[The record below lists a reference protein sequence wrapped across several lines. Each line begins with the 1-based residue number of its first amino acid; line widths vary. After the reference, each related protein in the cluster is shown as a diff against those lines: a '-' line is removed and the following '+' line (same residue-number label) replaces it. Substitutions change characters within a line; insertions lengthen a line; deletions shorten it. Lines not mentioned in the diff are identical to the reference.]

1 MNGTELRKPL
11 LRLAVSLG
19 VAALF
24 WGLLRAGALPL
35 VPDPAA
41 LRAVRWWTVAV
52 YLGMWSVVHVL
63 RAARWQ
69 LLLRPLCGVS
79 LGRVLHAA
87 FIGFLAVL
95 ALPLRTGEFVRP
107 LLIRRKGELSAWSA
121 LGTIGAE
128 RIVDG
133 WVLSVMLFLALELSP
148 RLSPLPRRLGD
159 LPISVS
165 LIPTAAY
172 TALGL
177 FAMALVAMTVFHFWQ
192 KKAQRLLMLTV
203 GCVSPAAAHWLGARV
218 AKLSAGL
225 GFLSRWRDA
234 VPFVAFTVAYWALN
248 AAATWLLAWGVG
260 LPDFGYGAACVLTG
274 VLALGI
280 LVPNAP
286 GFFGTY
292 QLSLYGA
299 LALFYPEEVVR
310 GRGAALVFLLYL
322 GQIGVTLAFALLAWL
337 SSARFA
343 ESSGAG
349 ETVSHG

>member
-1 MNGTELRKPL
+1 MKGAELRPPL
-11 LRLAVSLG
+11 LRLALSLG

-24 WGLLRAGALPL
+24 WRLLRAGALPL
-35 VPDPAA
+35 VPDREELA
-41 LRAVRWWTVAV
+41 AVRWWTVAL
-52 YLGMWSVVHVL
+52 YLGLWSVVHVL

-79 LGRVLHAA
+79 MGRVLHAA

-95 ALPLRTGEFVRP
+95 ALPLRAGEFVRP
-107 LLIRRKGELSAWSA
+107 LIIRRKGELSAWSA

-133 WVLSVMLFLALELSP
+133 WVLSVMLFLALKLSP
-148 RLSPLPRRLGD
+148 RVSPLPSQIGE
-159 LPISVS
+159 LPIAVA
-165 LIPTAAY
+165 LIPVAAY
-172 TALGL
+172 SALGV
-177 FAMALVAMTVFHFWQ
+177 FAVALLSMTVFYFWQ
-192 KKAQRLLMLTV
+192 DPAQRLLRVTV
-203 GCVSPAAAHWLGARV
+203 GSVSPGAARWLGARV

-234 VPFVAFTVAYWALN
+234 VPFVALTVAYWALN
-248 AAATWLLAWGVG
+248 AAATWVLAAGIG
-260 LPDFGYGAACVLTG
+260 LPSFGYGPACVLTG

-299 LALFYPEEVVR
+299 LALFYPEELVR
-310 GRGAALVFLLYL
+310 GRGAVLVFLLYV
-322 GQIGVTLAFALLAWL
+322 GQVAVTLSFALVSWL
-337 SSARFA
+337 SAARFGV
-343 ESSGAG
+343 SSAAG
-349 ETVSHG
+349 STVSQG